1 MQISTPVD
9 VYESLIILHLR
20 VFICAFNYVYS
31 RLNVAKRKFIRILR
45 SYVNAAT
52 DVKKNLKTVFKNVHV
67 IYLSSF
73 DSKASRLITIIRVNG
88 LFIY

>member
-1 MQISTPVD
+1 MSQKGSTNTN
-9 VYESLIILHLR
+9 LT
-20 VFICAFNYVYS
+20 
-31 RLNVAKRKFIRILR
+31 ILR
-45 SYVNAAT
+45 EC